1 MFNQNPQHNKCF
13 ELIDSEIQS
22 VHCFIV
28 EILLFTEPLDKR
40 DIFVV
45 GTKVRELALKYD
57 FRNRNYESVEDELSE
72 SEKESPS
79 FLQKTLDVCKQDNHP
94 SFYQLFHRDC

>member
-1 MFNQNPQHNKCF
+1 MSIKILSFL
-13 ELIDSEIQS
+13 ETSR
-22 VHCFIV
+22 HCKLRYIV
-28 EILLFTEPLDKR
+28 EILLFAEPLDKR

-79 FLQKTLDVCKQDNHP
+79 FLRKLW
-94 SFYQLFHRDC
+94 

>member
-1 MFNQNPQHNKCF
+1 M
-13 ELIDSEIQS
+13 EI
-22 VHCFIV
+22 F
-28 EILLFTEPLDKR
+28 LFAEPLDKR

-79 FLQKTLDVCKQDNHP
+79 FLRKLWMFLSQIIIR
-94 SFYQLFHRDC
+94 LFINFFTETVESEV